1 MCAITTIL
9 PRCWATRVYARLK
22 VTSERARDGRGPRGN
37 ARGRRGRRAG
47 RVMGISGARLAAG
60 ASASLSPSLRSG
72 IFMTGTHDGP
82 RVTQNRLP
90 APDAPACVGE
100 IFSRRAAVFSRPPQE
115 RRASYPAYP
124 FRTHLDASAE
134 HQERCSPLARRCVCL
149 PTAWHRRRRRPF
161 ARRRRSSC
169 RHRAPLRWDPSLGFS
184 LCEPYGHR
192 PCHAVHDADNLLPYA
207 FPTRRL

>member
-1 MCAITTIL
+1 MRSARTTVAV
-9 PRCWATRVYARLK
+9 PEATRGGG
-22 VTSERARDGRGPRGN
+22 EDG
-37 ARGRRGRRAG
+37 ARG
-47 RVMGISGARLAAG
+47 VMGISGASRGWRVRVAVAVT
-60 ASASLSPSLRSG
+60 RSG
-72 IFMTGTHDGP
+72 IFMTGTHEIPG
-82 RVTQNRLP
+82 VTQNRLP

-100 IFSRRAAVFSRPPQE
+100 TFQSPGSGFSRPPQE

-149 PTAWHRRRRRPF
+149 PTVSHRRRRRPF

-169 RHRAPLRWDPSLGFS
+169 RHRAPLRWDPSLGFFP
-184 LCEPYGHR
+184 CEPYGHR